1 MKFVFENDLPHQ
13 RAAIDA
19 ALGVFGDAKA
29 GSKATFTVAP
39 LEIAGQLA
47 LAEKGVGIG
56 NVCDLEEEDWLAN
69 IQAVQ
74 LANALEPD
82 DEFGGADFTIEMET
96 GTGKT
101 YVYLRTI
108 IELNRKHGFT
118 KFVIVV
124 PSVAIRE
131 GVKKSIEQTREHFAS
146 QFDGIRINEFVY
158 SRDSLPRVREFA
170 TDASIQ
176 VMIVTIQSIN
186 SANNVF
192 YDPEQEKLDNQ
203 AAAEWVAKTR
213 PILIVD
219 EPQSVE
225 GGLKGQGRKAL
236 EAMQPLAQ
244 FKYTATPANPVHT
257 LYRLDAFD
265 AFQLGLVKRIWVDG
279 ASVRDAANGPYVRL
293 IGTEAKKGQ
302 APRAKIEIHKQFAN
316 GPRPEQVWAYDGEIL
331 QDLSGGRAIYTGLEI
346 GNIDAGAKT
355 MQLMVP
361 GDVLN
366 MEVGQV
372 HGDGAGDTLT
382 TAMIAR
388 TIEHHFRTELRNRPM
403 GIKTL
408 SLFFVPNV
416 SDYRL
421 YTPEGHKNGPLADVF
436 EREYR
441 KLAARPEFKT
451 LFVETPADPVRAHG
465 GYFSQ
470 DKRSVTPF
478 EDKEFSKSTK
488 DDKVEERT
496 FDLIMRDKEKLLDE
510 AEPLRFLFSHSAL
523 REGWD
528 NPNVFQICALRE
540 MGTER
545 SRRQS
550 IGRGLRLPVDEH
562 GLRRRDEGIARLTV
576 IADTDYS
583 TFADELQQEL
593 EKETKRPFGR
603 ASVEVLAKL
612 YYPVAGENEPHVLGV
627 EEARAVFTGW
637 EQAGLVDSL
646 GRVTEAMRE
655 AVANNAVPLPTTLGP
670 EARLAVSALAERLT
684 AKLVNNNDNKV
695 QVERREELIASDA
708 FRALW
713 AKVSARTRYKLSFTD
728 DELIAKAVDYL
739 QEMPD
744 PATARVTWA
753 SAELIVARDGVETG
767 KKSTAPPRKIASFH
781 GPMPDIL
788 SELAARTELPRSV
801 TAQIL
806 VKSDR
811 LHWAKENPSAFV
823 ELAHKAITLAR
834 RDILTAGITYERT
847 GDHFDQ
853 SLFTP
858 FEADADDLVEVNN
871 APTTHIRCDSKTIER
886 PIAENLDVS
895 EPVKLFAKL
904 PAEFKIDT
912 PLGTYNP
919 DWAVTGGES
928 GAPLIH
934 LVSESKSD
942 FEKLRDDEKAKVR
955 CGTAHFEA
963 LGVEYVKAVD
973 AEDIILRLVAP
984 GS

>member
-19 ALGVFGDAKA
+19 ALAIFGDGNG
-29 GSKATFTVAP
+29 GSQATFTVAP
-39 LEIAGQLA
+39 LEIAGQME

-56 NVCDLEEEDWLAN
+56 NVCSLEGDDWLPYV
-69 IQAVQ
+69 QAVQ

-82 DEFGGADFTIEMET
+82 VAFGGADFTVEMET

-108 IELNRKHGFT
+108 IELNRKHGST

-146 QFDGIRINEFVY
+146 QFDGVRLSDFVY
-158 SRDSLPRVREFA
+158 DRTKLGRVREFA
-170 TDASIQ
+170 TAADIQ

-192 YDPEQEKLDNQ
+192 YDANQEALGDQ

-225 GGLKGQGRKAL
+225 GGLKGAGRKAL
-236 EAMQPLAQ
+236 EAMNPLAM
-244 FKYTATPANPVHT
+244 FKYTATPVNVVHAIH
-257 LYRLDAFD
+257 RLDAFD

-279 ASVRDAANGPYVRL
+279 ASVKDAANSPYIRL
-293 IGTEAKKGQ
+293 ADVEARKGH
-302 APRAKIEIHKQFAN
+302 APRARIEIDKQFAN
-316 GPRPEQVWAYDGEIL
+316 GPKREAVWAHDGDTLAE
-331 QDLSGGRAIYTGLEI
+331 LSGGREIYAGLEI
-346 GNIDAGAKT
+346 GHIDANAKT
-355 MQLMVP
+355 MQLMLP
-361 GDVLN
+361 GDIRT
-366 MEVGQV
+366 MARGEV
-372 HGDGAGDTLT
+372 HGDGAGDSLA

-388 TIEHHFRTELRNRPM
+388 TIEHHFRTELRNRPL

-408 SLFFVPNV
+408 SLFFVPSV
-416 SDYRL
+416 ADYRL
-421 YTPEGHKNGPLADVF
+421 YTPEGPKNGPLADVF

-441 KLAARPEFKT
+441 KLAAREEFKT
-451 LFVETPADPVRAHG
+451 LFVTTPADPVRAHG

-478 EDKEFSKSTK
+478 EDKEFSKSTS

-550 IGRGLRLPVDEH
+550 LGRGLRLPVDNH

-576 IADTDYS
+576 IADTDYA
-583 TFADELQQEL
+583 TFADELQSEL

-612 YYPVAGENEPHVLGV
+612 YYPMPGANEPQVLGV
-627 EEARAVFTGW
+627 AEARAVFTGW
-637 EQAGLVDSL
+637 EEAGLVDTL
-646 GRVTEAMRE
+646 GRVTDVMRE
-655 AVANNAVPLPTTLGP
+655 AVATNAVPLPETLGA
-670 EARLAVSALAERLT
+670 EARLAVRALAERLT
-684 AKLVNNNDNKV
+684 AKLVHNTETKIR
-695 QVERREELIASDA
+695 VERREDLIASDA

-713 AKVSARTRYKLSFTD
+713 AKVSARTRYALSFTD
-728 DELIAKAVDYL
+728 DDLIAKAAHYL
-739 QEMPD
+739 QRMPD

-753 SAELIVARDGVETG
+753 SAELLIARDGVDTG
-767 KKSTAPPRKIASFH
+767 RVTYAAPKHIGGFA

-788 SELAARTELPRSV
+788 SELAARTDLPRGIV
-801 TAQIL
+801 AKIL
-806 VKSDR
+806 VQADR
-811 LHWAKENPSAFV
+811 LGWANDNPAAFV
-823 ELAHKAITLAR
+823 ELAHKAISLAR
-834 RDILTAGITYERT
+834 RDILTQGITYERT
-847 GDHFDQ
+847 GAYFEQ
-853 SLFTP
+853 TLFKA
-858 FEADADDLVEVNN
+858 EEVDADSLVAVEN
-871 APTTHIRCDSKTIER
+871 APLTHIRVDSKTIER
-886 PIAENLDVS
+886 PIAEQLDRA
-895 EPVKLFAKL
+895 EPVTLFAKL
-904 PAEFKIDT
+904 PPDFKIDT

-919 DWAVTGGES
+919 DWAVTGS
-928 GAPLIH
+928 DNGAPAIH
-934 LVSESKSD
+934 LISESKSD
-942 FEKLRDDEKAKVR
+942 FGKLREDEEAKMR
-955 CGTAHFEA
+955 CGMAHFEA
-963 LGVEYVKAVD
+963 LGVGFVKAMN
-973 AEDIILRLVAP
+973 AEDIVLRLVETET
-984 GS
+984 

>member
-19 ALGVFGDAKA
+19 ALGVFGDAA
-29 GSKATFTVAP
+29 GGSTATFTVAP

-56 NVCDLEEEDWLAN
+56 NVCDLADADWLEN
-69 IQAVQ
+69 IQTVQ
-74 LANALEPD
+74 LAHALEPD
-82 DEFGGADFTIEMET
+82 DTFGGADFTIEMET

-146 QFDGIRINEFVY
+146 QFDGVRINDFVY
-158 SRDSLPRVREFA
+158 DRTKLGRVREFA
-170 TDASIQ
+170 TAADIQ

-192 YDPEQEKLDNQ
+192 YDPNQEALGDQ
-203 AAAEWVAKTR
+203 AAAEWVAKTH

-225 GGLKGQGRKAL
+225 GGLKGAGRTAL
-236 EAMQPLAQ
+236 EAMKPLAQ
-244 FKYTATPANPVHT
+244 FKYTATPVNPVHT

-293 IGTEAKKGQ
+293 IDTDAKKGQ
-302 APRAKIEIHKQFAN
+302 APRARIEIHKQFAT
-316 GPRPEQVWAYDGEIL
+316 GPKPEEVWAYDGDSL
-331 QDLSGGRAIYTGLEI
+331 QDLSGGRAIYAGLEI
-346 GNIDAGAKT
+346 GHIDHGTRT

-361 GDVLN
+361 GDIIT
-366 MEVGQV
+366 MERGQV

-382 TAMIAR
+382 VAMIAR
-388 TIEHHFRTELRNRPM
+388 TIEHHFRTELRNRPL

-408 SLFFVPNV
+408 SLFFVPSV

-421 YTPEGHKNGPLADVF
+421 YTPEGPKNGPLAEVF

-451 LFVETPADPVRAHG
+451 LFVETPADPTRAHG

-470 DKRSVTPF
+470 DKHSVTPF
-478 EDKEFSKSTK
+478 EDKEFSRSTN
-488 DDKVEERT
+488 DEKVQERT
-496 FDLIMRDKEKLLDE
+496 FDLIMRQKETLLDE

-540 MGTER
+540 MGSER

-550 IGRGLRLPVDEH
+550 IGRGLRLPVDSH

-576 IADTDYS
+576 IADTDYA
-583 TFADELQQEL
+583 TFADELQTEL
-593 EKETKRPFGR
+593 EKETRRPFGR

-612 YYPVAGENEPHVLGV
+612 YYPVAGENAPRVLGV
-627 EEARAVFTGW
+627 QEARAVFTGW
-637 EQAGLVDSL
+637 EAAGLVDAH
-646 GRVTEAMRE
+646 GRVTDAMRE
-655 AVANNAVPLPTTLGP
+655 AVAARAVPLPEALGP
-670 EARLAVSALAERLT
+670 EARLAVTALAERLT
-684 AKLVNNNDNKV
+684 AKLVHNSEQEV
-695 QVERREELIASDA
+695 AVERREDVIASDA

-713 AKVSARTRYKLSFTD
+713 AKVSARTRYRLSFTD
-728 DELIAKAVDYL
+728 ADLIAKAVDYL
-739 QEMPD
+739 RQMPD
-744 PATARVTWA
+744 PKVARVTWA
-753 SAELIVARDGVETG
+753 SAELIIARDGVETG
-767 KKSTAPPRKIASFH
+767 QQRTAPPRRIGGFA

-788 SELAARTELPRSV
+788 SELAARTELPRALV
-801 TAQIL
+801 AQIL
-806 VKSDR
+806 VKSER
-811 LHWAKENPSAFV
+811 LHWASDNPSSFV
-823 ELAHKAITLAR
+823 ELAHKAIALAR
-834 RDILTAGITYERT
+834 RDILTDGITYERT
-847 GDHFDQ
+847 GEYFDQ
-853 SLFTP
+853 SLFAP
-858 FEADADDLVEVNN
+858 FKADAADLVPVNN
-871 APTTHIRCDSKTIER
+871 APTTHVRVDSATIER
-886 PIAENLDVS
+886 PIAQELDGAESVA
-895 EPVKLFAKL
+895 LFAKL
-904 PAEFKIDT
+904 PPNFKIDT

-919 DWAVTGGES
+919 DWAVTGSEKGQ
-928 GAPLIH
+928 PTVH

-942 FEKLRDDEKAKVR
+942 FTTLRDDEKAKIR
-955 CGTAHFEA
+955 CGAAHFQA
-963 LGVEYVKAVD
+963 LGVEYVKAVS
-973 AEDIILRLVAP
+973 AEEIVMKLVE
-984 GS
+984 

>member
-19 ALGVFGDAKA
+19 VLGVFGDATA

-39 LEIAGQLA
+39 LEIKGQME

-56 NVCDLEEEDWLAN
+56 NVCSLQGDDWLPH

-74 LANALEPD
+74 QANALEPD
-82 DEFGGADFTIEMET
+82 ETFGGADFTIEMET

-101 YVYLRTI
+101 YVYLRSI
-108 IELNRKHGFT
+108 IELNRRHGFT

-131 GVKKSIEQTREHFAS
+131 GVKKSIEQTRDHFAS
-146 QFDGIRINEFVY
+146 QFDGVRLNDFVY
-158 SRDSLPRVREFA
+158 DRGKLGRVREFA
-170 TDASIQ
+170 TAADIQ

-192 YDPEQEKLDNQ
+192 YDANQEALGDQ
-203 AAAEWVAKTR
+203 AASDWVAKTN

-225 GGLKGQGRKAL
+225 GGLKGAGRKAL
-236 EAMQPLAQ
+236 AAMNPLAM
-244 FKYTATPANPVHT
+244 FKYTATPVNVVHT
-257 LYRLDAFD
+257 LHRLDAFD
-265 AFQLGLVKRIWVDG
+265 AFQLRLVKRIWVDG
-279 ASVRDAANGPYVRL
+279 ASIRDATNSPYVRL
-293 IGTEAKKGQ
+293 VDVEARKGH
-302 APRAKIEIHKQFAN
+302 APRARIEIDKQFGT
-316 GPRPEQVWAYDGEIL
+316 GPRREAVWAHNDQTLEE
-331 QDLSGGRAIYTGLEI
+331 LSGGRAIYADLEV
-346 GNIDAGAKT
+346 GHIDAGAKT
-355 MQLMVP
+355 MQLMLP
-361 GDVLN
+361 GDVRT
-366 MEVGQV
+366 MARGEV
-372 HGDGAGDTLT
+372 HGDDTGDSLA
-382 TAMIAR
+382 TAMISR
-388 TIEHHFRTELRNRPM
+388 TIEHHFRTELRNRPL

-408 SLFFVPNV
+408 SLFFVPSV
-416 SDYRL
+416 ADYRL
-421 YTPEGHKNGPLADVF
+421 YTPEGPKNGPLADVF

-441 KLAARPEFKT
+441 KLAARNEFRT

-470 DKRSVTPF
+470 DKHSVTPF
-478 EDKEFSKSTK
+478 EDKEFSRSTS

-550 IGRGLRLPVDEH
+550 LGRGLRLPVDNN

-576 IADTDYS
+576 IADTDYA
-583 TFADELQQEL
+583 TFADELQTEL

-612 YYPVAGENEPHVLGV
+612 YYPVAGANEPQVLGV
-627 EEARAVFTGW
+627 QEARAVFTGW
-637 EQAGLVDSL
+637 QEAGLVDTL
-646 GRVTEAMRE
+646 GRVTDAMRE
-655 AVANNAVPLPTTLGP
+655 AVATRTVPLPPSLGP
-670 EARLAVSALAERLT
+670 EARIAVTALAERLT
-684 AKLVNNNDNKV
+684 ARLTNDVDSKV
-695 QVERREELIASDA
+695 KVERKEETLASDA
-708 FRALW
+708 FRELW
-713 AKVSARTRYKLSFTD
+713 AKVSAKTRYRLSFTD
-728 DELIAKAVDYL
+728 EDLVSTAVKFL
-739 QEMPD
+739 QRMPD

-767 KKSTAPPRKIASFH
+767 KATFAAPRHIGGFS

-788 SELAARTELPRSV
+788 SELAARTELPRGIV
-801 TAQIL
+801 AQIL
-806 VKSDR
+806 VRSDR
-811 LHWAKENPSAFV
+811 LHWAKDNPSAFV
-823 ELAHKAITLAR
+823 ELTHKAIALAR
-834 RDILTAGITYERT
+834 RDVLTHGITYERT
-847 GDHFDQ
+847 GEHFEQ
-853 SLFTP
+853 SLFEP
-858 FEADADDLVEVNN
+858 FEADAEYLVEVDR
-871 APTTHIRCDSKTIER
+871 APTTHIRVDSQTIER
-886 PIAENLDVS
+886 PIAETLDRS
-895 EPVKLFAKL
+895 EQVGLFAKL
-904 PAEFKIDT
+904 PAGFKIDT

-919 DWAVTGGES
+919 DWAVTGGQGRGPS
-928 GAPLIH
+928 VH

-942 FEKLRDDEKAKVR
+942 FTALRDSEEAKVR
-955 CGTAHFEA
+955 CGEAHFKA
-963 LGVEYVKAVD
+963 IGIEYVKAVK
-973 AEDIILRLVAP
+973 AEDILERLIDED
-984 GS
+984 